1 MPQLLDEL
9 RQEHRS
15 IAQVIGCLDRQIR
28 IFGTGGHADFEII
41 AAALDYFEGFPD
53 KYHHPK
59 EDLLLARLKERDRT
73 SARVVGDLA
82 QAHVELGDNLR
93 TFSAAVRAVLLD
105 AELPREAFMKEA
117 RAFIDLQRSHL
128 EMEEAAFLPAAQQAL
143 TADDWSELAASVPKV
158 LDPLHR
164 GAEKSK
170 YDSLRQNI
178 LMWDAEGC

>member
-1 MPQLLDEL
+1 MPELLDDL
-9 RQEHRS
+9 RQEHMS
-15 IAQVIGCLDRQIR
+15 IAQVLGCLDRQIR
-28 IFGTGGHADFEII
+28 IFEAGGHPDFDII

-59 EDLLLARLKERDRT
+59 EDLLLARLQERDRA

-93 TFSAAVRAVLLD
+93 TFAAAVRAVLLD
-105 AELPREAFMKEA
+105 AELPREDFIKEA

-128 EMEEAAFLPAAQQAL
+128 EMEEAGFFPAAQRAL
-143 TADDWSELAASVPKV
+143 TAADWSELAASVPKV

-164 GAEKSK
+164 GAEKTK

-178 LMWDAEGC
+178 LMWDAEDC